1 MSNLNERIEK
11 KDVQIPLYNNHKIHP
26 LRNRIIEENSADNK
40 LNKINDSNYKK
51 NFKDIDLEN
60 LEYNDENNLFKK
72 TGRNFR
78 DDFKDQMNNDKSFF
92 KLIDK
97 YNFRKDKMKN
107 LKSIQKKIK
116 KNFST
121 NFLDN
126 NNST

>member
-1 MSNLNERIEK
+1 
-11 KDVQIPLYNNHKIHP
+11 
-26 LRNRIIEENSADNK
+26 
-40 LNKINDSNYKK
+40 
-51 NFKDIDLEN
+51 
-60 LEYNDENNLFKK
+60 
-72 TGRNFR
+72 
-78 DDFKDQMNNDKSFF
+78 MNNDKSFF

-116 KNFST
+116 KNFLT

>member
-1 MSNLNERIEK
+1 MNEVRAQTFK
-11 KDVQIPLYNNHKIHP
+11 YAF
-26 LRNRIIEENSADNK
+26 IIISHK

-116 KNFST
+116 KNFLT